1 MPDGERSGGSRL
13 AVAARPV
20 RLARRLES
28 VQSWRPRVRLRSYVG
43 WWLEAAT
50 ASLAGLL
57 VGLTATQHWLVVLVA
72 VAVWTVSAYHRRP
85 TAGRP
90 AQRLRV
96 LGHSVA
102 IALAVA
108 ALAVALRLADPHG
121 TASAVLAIAA
131 ATTVGMAVSLL
142 RSRLHGAVRVLVVGD
157 RVAVSELSA
166 SWFRDRGVQVVAAG
180 VVEPDLDERDIPH
193 EVMGAPVVGSLDDV
207 AGAVDVYSVDTVIVA
222 PGPGFTASDF
232 RRLAWSLE
240 RSTAALGVVG
250 VLSSV
255 SPHRVAA
262 GRLGGNL
269 VVDVGSPRQSGLV
282 RWTKAAIDRVAGS
295 ALVLLAAPALGV
307 LWLAVRMDSSG
318 PGLYRQTRVGEN
330 GRLFTM
336 YKLRTMHVDA
346 DAVKA
351 QLGGCNDA
359 DGPLFKVRADPR
371 VTRLGRVLRRLSLD
385 ELPQLLNVAMGE
397 MSLVGPRPALPE
409 EVAQYDEDT
418 RRRLVVKPGLT
429 GLWQVSGRSD
439 LPWDVAIGLDL
450 RYVDNW
456 RLADDL
462 VIGLRTVDAV
472 VRSRGA
478 Y

>member
-1 MPDGERSGGSRL
+1 MPDGETSGGSRL

-20 RLARRLES
+20 RRARRLES
-28 VQSWRPRVRLRSYVG
+28 VQSWRPPVKSWLG
-43 WWLEAAT
+43 WWLEAA
-50 ASLAGLL
+50 AAGLAGLL
-57 VGLTATQHWLVVLVA
+57 VGLTATQHWLIILVT

-102 IALAVA
+102 VALAVA
-108 ALAVALRLADPHG
+108 ALAVALRLADPQG
-121 TASAVLAIAA
+121 TGSAVLAIGA
-131 ATTVGMAVSLL
+131 ATTVGMVFSLL

-180 VVEPDLDERDIPH
+180 VVEPDLDERDVPP

-240 RSTAALGVVG
+240 RSPATLGVVG

-269 VVDVGSPRQSGLV
+269 VVDVGPPRQSGLV
-282 RWTKAAIDRVAGS
+282 RWSKAVIDRVAGC
-295 ALVLLAAPALGV
+295 ALLLLAAPVLGV

-318 PGLYRQTRVGEN
+318 PGFYRQTRVGEN

-351 QLGGCNDA
+351 QMSNDA

-409 EVAQYDEDT
+409 EVVQYDEDT
-418 RRRLVVKPGLT
+418 RRRLAVKPGLT

-456 RLADDL
+456 RLTDDL

-472 VRSRGA
+472 VRSKGA